1 MESILSTKNTVFRPT
16 ASETKADSITRIVKG
31 MIDADTSAREAK
43 TQRLR
48 AARLERDTSEAAQV
62 APEPKKKS
70 RKRSAK
76 PKSTD

>member
-1 MESILSTKNTVFRPT
+1 MENILPDKNTVFRPT
-16 ASETKADSITRIVKG
+16 ASETKADSVTKIVKG

-48 AARLERDTSEAAQV
+48 AARLERDISEKAEAAT
-62 APEPKKKS
+62 APKKKS
-70 RKRSAK
+70 RKPAAK